1 MEASE
6 LKGTSVLF
14 LGSCMV
20 NGYPF
25 TLEDGFAYLACENLR
40 ARGYHLELACL
51 APAKTTQLS
60 RFGEAIEQHLPAV
73 TVLQLG
79 GLETLLLLEDTIR
92 GWFGIQKPKR
102 IYDQHLHTSPFRTPW
117 LKFKWRAMSTLKWIA
132 DTLLLHPIVNLAE
145 FRENLRAALEFVRD
159 KTNGPVLV
167 MGLIPSADPVSQY
180 YRDRIAPIFIEECAR
195 ASVHFLNIAEA
206 WRKERLD
213 DSYAH
218 DPIHLNQ
225 RGHIWLAHLVAD
237 AMAVCLDEA
246 AASSV
251 QRPLQSVGRA

>member
-1 MEASE
+1 
-6 LKGTSVLF
+6 
-14 LGSCMV
+14 MV

-25 TLEDGFAYLACENLR
+25 TFEDGFAYLACESLR
-40 ARGYHLELACL
+40 ARGYDLELACL

-92 GWFGIQKPKR
+92 GWFGTQKPKR

-117 LKFKWRAMSTLKWIA
+117 LKFKWRVMSTLKRIA

-159 KTNGPVLV
+159 KTNGSVLV
-167 MGLIPSADPVSQY
+167 MGLIPSADPVSQF
-180 YRDRIAPIFIEECAR
+180 YRDRMAPIFIEECAR
-195 ASVHFLNIAEA
+195 ANVHFLNIAEA
-206 WRKERLD
+206 WRKDGLNS
-213 DSYAH
+213 SYAH
-218 DPIHLNQ
+218 DPIHINV
-225 RGHIWLAHLVAD
+225 RGHAWLALHLAQALVPILQQAGKPRGET
-237 AMAVCLDEA
+237 VP
-246 AASSV
+246 V
-251 QRPLQSVGRA
+251 QPGVSYSAPGSCR